1 MKLLGLIA
9 SALALDYD
17 DLDKGKNKGSKRPAK
32 VETFDCGGVAIAD
45 AVTAQTNVVVSGCL
59 DFTSNEVT
67 GEEAVREILKMKKP
81 DDGET
86 AVCVFVC
93 AEGFMEAE
101 SERMIDWINEERAKK
116 GKKKKGNK
124 NKNKGNKKKDKKNK
138 KKSKKTRRTRRS
150 ARKKEIPVTLPS
162 TSPIWRSKPRV
173 RTAPGSSK
181 AERVRQ
187 PPPLTSCAK
196 PSPLKNKSNVYK
208 SSSLNYLYIMNLFNI
223 QRQLN
228 YEKF

>member
-81 DDGET
+81 DDGER
-86 AVCVFVC
+86 AVCVC

-124 NKNKGNKKKDKKNK
+124 NKKKCQKEGNTCNSALNQPHMEVKASCKDDAWVFESRKGQ
-138 KKSKKTRRTRRS
+138 
-150 ARKKEIPVTLPS
+150 AAAS
-162 TSPIWRSKPRV
+162 TDLVCEAVP
-173 RTAPGSSK
+173 
-181 AERVRQ
+181 AE
-187 PPPLTSCAK
+187 
-196 PSPLKNKSNVYK
+196 
-208 SSSLNYLYIMNLFNI
+208 
-223 QRQLN
+223 
-228 YEKF
+228 E

>member
-93 AEGFMEAE
+93 ADGFMEAE

-138 KKSKKTRRTRRS
+138 KKSKKN
-150 ARKKEIPVTLPS
+150 K
-162 TSPIWRSKPRV
+162 
-173 RTAPGSSK
+173 
-181 AERVRQ
+181 
-187 PPPLTSCAK
+187 
-196 PSPLKNKSNVYK
+196 KNKKKCQKEEKRIQYNRRFVNVVQT
-208 SSSLNYLYIMNLFNI
+208 FG
-223 QRQLN
+223 
-228 YEKF
+228 

>member
-45 AVTAQTNVVVSGCL
+45 AVTA
-59 DFTSNEVT
+59 
-67 GEEAVREILKMKKP
+67 EEAVREILKMKKP

-101 SERMIDWINEERAKK
+101 SDRMIDWINEERAKK

-138 KKSKKTRRTRRS
+138 KKSKKN
-150 ARKKEIPVTLPS
+150 K
-162 TSPIWRSKPRV
+162 
-173 RTAPGSSK
+173 
-181 AERVRQ
+181 
-187 PPPLTSCAK
+187 
-196 PSPLKNKSNVYK
+196 KNKKKCQKEGNTCNSA
-208 SSSLNYLYIMNLFNI
+208 LNQPHMEVKASCKDDAWVFESRKGQAAASTDLVC
-223 QRQLN
+223 
-228 YEKF
+228 EAVPAEE

>member
-138 KKSKKTRRTRRS
+138 KKSKKN
-150 ARKKEIPVTLPS
+150 K
-162 TSPIWRSKPRV
+162 
-173 RTAPGSSK
+173 
-181 AERVRQ
+181 
-187 PPPLTSCAK
+187 
-196 PSPLKNKSNVYK
+196 KNKKKCQKEGNTCNSA
-208 SSSLNYLYIMNLFNI
+208 LNQPHMEVKASCKDDAWVFESQE
-223 QRQLN
+223 QRQQEEGQEEQEEEQ
-228 YEKF
+228 EKQEEQEEVPERRKHL

>member
-124 NKNKGNKKKDKKNK
+124 NKNKGNKKKDKKKCQKEGN
-138 KKSKKTRRTRRS
+138 TCNS
-150 ARKKEIPVTLPS
+150 ALNQPHMEVKASCKDGAWVFESRKGEAAAS
-162 TSPIWRSKPRV
+162 TDLVCEAVP
-173 RTAPGSSK
+173 
-181 AERVRQ
+181 AE
-187 PPPLTSCAK
+187 
-196 PSPLKNKSNVYK
+196 
-208 SSSLNYLYIMNLFNI
+208 
-223 QRQLN
+223 
-228 YEKF
+228 E

>member
-45 AVTAQTNVVVSGCL
+45 AVTAQTTV
-59 DFTSNEVT
+59 F
-67 GEEAVREILKMKKP
+67 
-81 DDGET
+81 
-86 AVCVFVC
+86 VFVC

-138 KKSKKTRRTRRS
+138 KKSKKN
-150 ARKKEIPVTLPS
+150 K
-162 TSPIWRSKPRV
+162 
-173 RTAPGSSK
+173 
-181 AERVRQ
+181 
-187 PPPLTSCAK
+187 
-196 PSPLKNKSNVYK
+196 KNKKKCQKEGNTCNSA
-208 SSSLNYLYIMNLFNI
+208 LNQPHMEVKASCKDGAWVFESRKGQAAASTDLVC
-223 QRQLN
+223 
-228 YEKF
+228 EAVPAEE

>member
-138 KKSKKTRRTRRS
+138 KNKKKCQKEGNTCNS
-150 ARKKEIPVTLPS
+150 ALNQPHMEVKASCKDDAWVFESRKGQAAAS
-162 TSPIWRSKPRV
+162 TDLVCEAVP
-173 RTAPGSSK
+173 
-181 AERVRQ
+181 AE
-187 PPPLTSCAK
+187 
-196 PSPLKNKSNVYK
+196 
-208 SSSLNYLYIMNLFNI
+208 
-223 QRQLN
+223 
-228 YEKF
+228 E

>member
-1 MKLLGLIA
+1 MGGLIA

-17 DLDKGKNKGSKRPAK
+17 DLDKGKNKGYKRPAK

-45 AVTAQTNVVVSGCL
+45 AVTAQTNVVVSVCL

-116 GKKKKGNK
+116 GK
-124 NKNKGNKKKDKKNK
+124 
-138 KKSKKTRRTRRS
+138 
-150 ARKKEIPVTLPS
+150 PVTLPS

-173 RTAPGSSK
+173 RTTLGSSK

-228 YEKF
+228 

>member
-32 VETFDCGGVAIAD
+32 VETFDCGGVAVAD
-45 AVTAQTNVVVSGCL
+45 AVAAQTNVVVSGCL

-124 NKNKGNKKKDKKNK
+124 NKNKGNKKKNK
-138 KKSKKTRRTRRS
+138 KKSKKN
-150 ARKKEIPVTLPS
+150 K
-162 TSPIWRSKPRV
+162 
-173 RTAPGSSK
+173 
-181 AERVRQ
+181 
-187 PPPLTSCAK
+187 
-196 PSPLKNKSNVYK
+196 KNKKKCQKEGNTCNSA
-208 SSSLNYLYIMNLFNI
+208 LNQPHMEVKASCKDGAWVFESRKGQAAASTDLVC
-223 QRQLN
+223 
-228 YEKF
+228 EAVPAEE

>member
-116 GKKKKGNK
+116 GWRWLL
-124 NKNKGNKKKDKKNK
+124 
-138 KKSKKTRRTRRS
+138 RRWRLWWR
-150 ARKKEIPVTLPS
+150 PW
-162 TSPIWRSKPRV
+162 WRSWLRRWRWIWWPWRW
-173 RTAPGSSK
+173 RLRWRPWWRSW
-181 AERVRQ
+181 RRWLRR
-187 PPPLTSCAK
+187 P
-196 PSPLKNKSNVYK
+196 
-208 SSSLNYLYIMNLFNI
+208 
-223 QRQLN
+223 
-228 YEKF
+228 